1 MPADSLK
8 RIYIHPVYFTHS
20 FAVNSLCGYNEKP
33 KIMSNSQKRVVL
45 TGFMGVGKSS
55 VARHL
60 SYMLRTEKVDLDYF
74 IEEKEKRSIAE
85 ILLSEGEPRFRE
97 IESDCLYRIL
107 NECEARIVALG
118 GGAWTIEKN
127 RKLIKNHECT
137 TVWLESSFEHCWFNI
152 RKSKKERP
160 LAKDKRRAKK
170 LFEQRQKI
178 YCLADWHFIIKP
190 EFTSYEAAKRIAE
203 EIFSVKIN

>member
-1 MPADSLK
+1 
-8 RIYIHPVYFTHS
+8 
-20 FAVNSLCGYNEKP
+20 
-33 KIMSNSQKRVVL
+33 MSNSQKRVVL

-60 SYMLRTEKVDLDYF
+60 SYMLKTEKVDLDYF

-85 ILLSEGEPRFRE
+85 ILTTEGEPRFRE

-118 GGAWTIEKN
+118 GGAWTIEEN
-127 RKLIKNHECT
+127 RNLIKNHECT

-152 RKSKKERP
+152 RKSRKERP
-160 LAKDKRRAKK
+160 LAKDKRQARK
-170 LFEQRQKI
+170 LFEQRQKV

-190 EFTSYEAAKRIAE
+190 EFNSYEVARRIAE
-203 EIFSVKIN
+203 EVFSVKING

>member
-1 MPADSLK
+1 
-8 RIYIHPVYFTHS
+8 
-20 FAVNSLCGYNEKP
+20 
-33 KIMSNSQKRVVL
+33 MSNSQKRVVL

-74 IEEKEKRSIAE
+74 IEEKEKRPIAE
-85 ILLSEGEPRFRE
+85 ILVSEGETRFRE
-97 IESDCLYRIL
+97 IESDCLNKIL
-107 NECEARIVALG
+107 NECDARIVALG

-127 RKLIKNHECT
+127 RDLIKNHQCT

-152 RKSKKERP
+152 RKSRKERP
-160 LAKDKRRAKK
+160 LAKDKRQARR
-170 LFEQRQKI
+170 LFEQRQKV

-190 EFTSYEAAKRIAE
+190 EFNSYEVAKRIAE